1 MVGRVVVEKAIG
13 SILDGGEEGEER
25 RRRRARELME
35 KASTTVQEGGLLYD
49 NLFDFIKYFLRVNRE
64 IVRFVPYSFK
74 GEIGRS

>member
-1 MVGRVVVEKAIG
+1 MGRVVVEKAIG
-13 SILDGGEEGEER
+13 SILDGGEEGEE

-64 IVRFVPYSFK
+64 IARFVPYSFK

>member
-1 MVGRVVVEKAIG
+1 MVGRRVVEKAIG

-25 RRRRARELME
+25 RRARELME
-35 KASTTVQEGGLLYD
+35 KASTTVQEGGSLCD
-49 NLFDFIKYFLRVNRE
+49 NLFDFIKSFLRVNRE

>member
-25 RRRRARELME
+25 RRRARELME
-35 KASTTVQEGGLLYD
+35 KASTTVQEGGSLCD
-49 NLFDFIKYFLRVNRE
+49 NLFDFIKSFLRVNRE